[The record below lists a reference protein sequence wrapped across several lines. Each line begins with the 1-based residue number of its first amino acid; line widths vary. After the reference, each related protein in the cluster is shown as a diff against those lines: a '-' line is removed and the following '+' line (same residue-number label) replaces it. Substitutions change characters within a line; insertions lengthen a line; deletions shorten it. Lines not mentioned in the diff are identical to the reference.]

1 MANPKKNKWL
11 NFNDYLG
18 IIIGSIIFGISYS
31 WFLIPFKV
39 SPGGIGGISQI
50 VYNFLGIPAGTSMII
65 MNIPLFILGWIF
77 LGKQFGLK
85 SFLGMLLGSV
95 FTDLLNPELL
105 YKNFPVMRD
114 YINTQYWAFTD
125 SILLASLAGSVL
137 LGFSLGIIFKF
148 RGSTGGTDIPVAI
161 FKKYFGLSI
170 GTGYWIIETLIIF
183 SIGLVFTDLNL
194 IIWGYLNLYITTQ
207 IVDITAEGIP
217 YNKGAYIVSK
227 QENDIRDRILDELDR
242 GITVFHGE
250 GGYSG
255 KTQNVLFVVINRRQ
269 ITSLRRL
276 VKEED
281 PNAFMILV
289 DVHDVMGEGFK
300 TRILDFQQ
308 T

>member
-1 MANPKKNKWL
+1 MKSSKRNLIINTR
-11 NFNDYLG
+11 DYIG
-18 IIIGSIIFGISYS
+18 IIFGSIIFGISYA

-39 SPGGIGGISQI
+39 SPGGIGGIAQI
-50 VYNFLGIPAGTSMII
+50 IYHFFGIPAGTSMLVI
-65 MNIPLFILGWIF
+65 NIPLFILGWFF

-95 FTDLLNPELL
+95 FIDLLNPEML
-105 YKNFPVMRD
+105 YKNFPALRD

-161 FKKYFGLSI
+161 LKKYFGLSI

-183 SIGLVFTDLNL
+183 SIGIAFIDLNL

-217 YNKGAYIVSK
+217 YTKGAYIITKHESEIK
-227 QENDIRDRILDELDR
+227 ERIITELDR
-242 GITVFHGE
+242 GITIFLSE

-255 KTQNVLFVVINRRQ
+255 VKQNVLFVVVNRRQ
-269 ITSLRRL
+269 ISSLRRM

-281 PNAFMILV
+281 PRAFMVLV
-289 DVHDVMGEGFK
+289 DVHDVMGDGFK
-300 TRILDFQQ
+300 TRMLDFQQ

>member
-1 MANPKKNKWL
+1 MKSPKRKLIL
-11 NFNDYLG
+11 NIRDYVG
-18 IIIGSIIFGISYS
+18 IVFGAIIFGISYS

-39 SPGGIGGISQI
+39 SPGGVGGIAQI
-50 VYNFLGIPAGTSMII
+50 IYNFLGIPAGTSMLIL
-65 MNIPLFILGWIF
+65 NIPLFVLGWVF
-77 LGKQFGLK
+77 LGRQFGLK

-95 FTDLLNPELL
+95 FTDLLNPEML
-105 YKNFPVMRD
+105 YKNFPIMRD

-161 FKKYFGLSI
+161 LKKYFGLSI

-183 SIGLVFTDLNL
+183 SIGIVFTDLNL

-217 YNKGAYIVSK
+217 YTKGAYIITN
-227 QENDIRDRILDELDR
+227 QENEIKERIITELDR
-242 GITVFHGE
+242 GITIFLSE

-255 KTQNVLFVVINRRQ
+255 RRQNVLFVVVNRRQ
-269 ITSLRRL
+269 ISSLRRL

-281 PNAFMILV
+281 PKAFMVLV
-289 DVHDVMGEGFK
+289 DVHDVMGDGFK

>member
-1 MANPKKNKWL
+1 MKSPKRKLIANIR
-11 NFNDYLG
+11 DYVG
-18 IIIGSIIFGISYS
+18 IVFGAIIFGISYS

-39 SPGGIGGISQI
+39 SPGGVGGIAQI
-50 VYNFLGIPAGTSMII
+50 IYNFLGIPAGTSMLIL
-65 MNIPLFILGWIF
+65 NIPLFVLGWVF
-77 LGKQFGLK
+77 LGRQFGLK

-95 FTDLLNPELL
+95 FTDLLNPEML
-105 YKNFPVMRD
+105 YKNFPIMRD

-161 FKKYFGLSI
+161 LKKYFGLSI

-183 SIGLVFTDLNL
+183 SIGIVFTDLNL

-217 YNKGAYIVSK
+217 YTKGAYIITN
-227 QENDIRDRILDELDR
+227 QENEIKERIITELDR
-242 GITVFHGE
+242 GITIFLSE

-255 KTQNVLFVVINRRQ
+255 RRQNVLFVVVNRRQ
-269 ITSLRRL
+269 ISSLRRL

-281 PNAFMILV
+281 PKAFMVIV
-289 DVHDVMGEGFK
+289 DVHDVMGDGFK

>member
-1 MANPKKNKWL
+1 MKSPKRKLIL
-11 NFNDYLG
+11 NIRDYVG
-18 IIIGSIIFGISYS
+18 IVFGAIIFGISYS

-39 SPGGIGGISQI
+39 SPGGVGGIAQI
-50 VYNFLGIPAGTSMII
+50 IYNFLGIPAGTSMLIL
-65 MNIPLFILGWIF
+65 NIPLFILGWIF
-77 LGKQFGLK
+77 LGRQFGLK
-85 SFLGMLLGSV
+85 SFLGMFLGSV
-95 FTDLLNPELL
+95 FADLLNPELL
-105 YKNFPVMRD
+105 YKNFPIMRD

-161 FKKYFGLSI
+161 LKKYFGLSI

-183 SIGLVFTDLNL
+183 SIGIAFTDLNL

-217 YNKGAYIVSK
+217 YTKGAYIITN
-227 QENDIRDRILDELDR
+227 QENEIKERIITELDR
-242 GITVFHGE
+242 GITIFLSE

-255 KTQNVLFVVINRRQ
+255 KRQNVLFVVVNRRQ
-269 ITSLRRL
+269 ISSLRRL
-276 VKEED
+276 VKDED
-281 PNAFMILV
+281 PKAFMVLV
-289 DVHDVMGEGFK
+289 DVHDVMGDGFK